1 MNGWLRRRSRQ
12 PPAGRS
18 KSVNCRSYLVKRPHP
33 SLEGMT
39 LLSHVVAH
47 LAGFPTRYET
57 RFTSDDG

>member
-1 MNGWLRRRSRQ
+1 MNGWPRQKSRQ

-18 KSVNCRSYLVKRPHP
+18 KSVNRRSYLVKHPHP
-33 SLEGMT
+33 SLKGMT

-47 LAGFPTRYET
+47 LAGFPTRYEI